1 MLLRPSSEG
10 TVVLNAS
17 SMQDV
22 NDELNAGFTM
32 ADAIIP
38 YTKPHDVGRISEMS
52 L

>member
-1 MLLRPSSEG
+1 
-10 TVVLNAS
+10 
-17 SMQDV
+17 MQDV

-38 YTKPHDVGRISEMS
+38 YTEPHDVGRISELS